1 LFIPPAG
8 LPERGNIGSLD
19 DTMNKNYLS
28 NIFCLKERSQKKI
41 WFTNCEALPNADE
54 SMKNICC
61 CGGQGMLDTGY
72 WMLENGVTRTA
83 QVIPQR
89 QHVHRV
95 SPFLYV

>member
-1 LFIPPAG
+1 
-8 LPERGNIGSLD
+8 
-19 DTMNKNYLS
+19 
-28 NIFCLKERSQKKI
+28 
-41 WFTNCEALPNADE
+41 
-54 SMKNICC
+54 
-61 CGGQGMLDTGY
+61 MLDTGY